1 MQQEEDTME
10 TLGDDNSNPSEMID
24 SGVYQKRA
32 CLVLPANQTKGVA
45 EGIISIVIIPCAP

>member
-1 MQQEEDTME
+1 ME
-10 TLGDDNSNPSEMID
+10 TLRDDNLNLPEMMD
-24 SGVYQKRA
+24 SSVYQKWA